1 MRLLVSGGERGC
13 GADDVV
19 LETLFYGVP
28 YAVLQIAALVV
39 VALAVAYW
47 QLPRIYDLVT
57 STDRKRT

>member
-1 MRLLVSGGERGC
+1 M
-13 GADDVV
+13 

-28 YAVLQIAALVV
+28 YAVLQIGALVV
-39 VALAVAYW
+39 AALAVAYW